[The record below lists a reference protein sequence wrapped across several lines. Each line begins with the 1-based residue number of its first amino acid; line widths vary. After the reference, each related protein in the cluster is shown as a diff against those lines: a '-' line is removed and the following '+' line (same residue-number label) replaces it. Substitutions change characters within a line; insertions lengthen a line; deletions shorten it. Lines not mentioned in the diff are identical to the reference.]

1 MDQIC
6 KIKLK
11 NYIEQVLHA
20 PGNFT
25 QSTLE
30 MALVFD
36 ASIETDR
43 LEKFTKDLISI
54 LKQHS
59 DVFKNVRVNTVYWK
73 SNMELIKEV
82 TPMPLLILGK
92 YFEADDKVY
101 CREKKSID
109 ELTRQLKL
117 FYARSKLILVISK
130 GDFKIDSVD
139 NVYDNLKPFLG
150 RKLIWIVEKIADD
163 TVLDL
168 LSKQSKVLMTGSIE

>member
-25 QSTLE
+25 QNTLE
-30 MALVFD
+30 MAVVFD
-36 ASIETDR
+36 ASIETER
-43 LEKFTKDLISI
+43 LEKFTKELIST

-59 DVFKNVRVNTVYWK
+59 DVFKNVRVNTIYWK
-73 SNMELIKEV
+73 NSIEFIKEV
-82 TPMPLLILGK
+82 TPMPLLMLGK
-92 YFEADDKVY
+92 YFEAADKV
-101 CREKKSID
+101 CCKESKSID

-130 GDFKIDSVD
+130 GDLKIDSID
-139 NVYDNLKPFLG
+139 SVYNSFKPFLG
-150 RKLIWIVEKIADD
+150 RKLIWIVEDIADD
-163 TVLDL
+163 TVLEL
-168 LSKQSKVLMTGSIE
+168 LSKQSKVLVSDSI